1 MQPLFD
7 YYEIA
12 DHPRVKN
19 ARVYD
24 LASSVKAS
32 KYPMAIN
39 ADDMTK
45 EIVERTR
52 KLGSS
57 KKGEGHDQ
65 FLSGIVVSF
74 DLTFSNK
81 AWVHPIHNFISK
93 RGTVSWFPW

>member
-7 YYEIA
+7 YYEIT

-32 KYPMAIN
+32 KYPMAVH

-65 FLSGIVVSF
+65 FL
-74 DLTFSNK
+74 
-81 AWVHPIHNFISK
+81 
-93 RGTVSWFPW
+93 